1 MKHRILIVEDDQLI
15 REAVADYLTE
25 MGYVVV
31 EAEDGQQGV
40 DLFKASAF
48 NKGLIYSKHPPL
60 ISFF

>member
-40 DLFKASAF
+40 D
-48 NKGLIYSKHPPL
+48 SKHPPL